1 MKKTVSFLIIICLLL
16 PLSGCSGIYSNFRE
30 IEQLLVIQT
39 MGLDYSP
46 EGISLSLASGAN
58 SMSSSPIL
66 LHGTGVSIT
75 SAIEHILNYSQEE
88 ELFLSHI
95 GHVVLGEEAAK
106 NGIEKY
112 LSYICRSPEMQIDV
126 PLYIVKGGTAEEA
139 ITQVGDGS
147 TGISEALEAVY
158 DNVGERGD
166 SKAFSASDL
175 IRNLERHGSALI
187 CAIECSPSAQVTA
200 GQQESSSSSGDESQ
214 KNSGSES
221 AEGSGGE
228 EERQQESG
236 AEKEKKETGAESYTV
251 APVGYGVIK
260 GNQLC
265 AYIDKEQAIGVGI
278 LINDMGISDIVV
290 NDRYAS
296 PVTLELDQGGSVTK
310 PVWSDSGELEM
321 LDIQV
326 KIAANIAE
334 IGGGGH
340 FGEADYEDYLT
351 AELEAAVSE
360 RISSVIQL
368 SKTLG
373 ADFLGLGS
381 IVEMDDPEKFD
392 ALGQDF
398 ASLLS
403 ALPVRIT
410 VSGQVKHTNDI
421 RDEQV

>member
-1 MKKTVSFLIIICLLL
+1 MKKIISLLIIICLLIS
-16 PLSGCSGIYSNFRE
+16 LSGCNGIYTNFRE
-30 IEQLLVIQT
+30 VEQLLVIQT

-58 SMSSSPIL
+58 SKSSSPIL
-66 LHGTGVSIT
+66 LHGTGVSVT
-75 SAIEHILNYSQEE
+75 SAIGHILNYSQEE
-88 ELFLSHI
+88 ELFLSHV

-106 NGIEKY
+106 NGINKY
-112 LSYICRSPEMQIDV
+112 LSYICRSPVMRIDV
-126 PLYIVKGGTAEEA
+126 PMYVVKGGTAEDA
-139 ITQVGDGS
+139 IMQVGDGS

-175 IRNLERHGSALI
+175 VRDLERHGSALI
-187 CAIECSPSAQVTA
+187 CAIECSPSAQRSG
-200 GQQESSSSSGDESQ
+200 GQQESGSSSGGEGEGGTGSGEGTQ
-214 KNSGSES
+214 NSG
-221 AEGSGGE
+221 A
-228 EERQQESG
+228 Q
-236 AEKEKKETGAESYTV
+236 KEKQETSGESLTV

-260 GNQLC
+260 GDQLC
-265 AYIDKEQAIGVGI
+265 AYIDKEQAVGVGI

-290 NDRYAS
+290 TDRYAS
-296 PVTLELDQGGSVTK
+296 PVTLELDQGGSVIK
-310 PVWSDSGELEM
+310 PVWSDDGSLEM

-326 KIAANIAE
+326 KVAANIAE

-381 IVEMDDPEKFD
+381 IVEMDDAEKYD

-398 ASLLS
+398 ASLLA
-403 ALPVRIT
+403 ALPVRIS
-410 VSGQVKHTNDI
+410 VSGQIKHTNDI
-421 RDEQV
+421 RDEQA